1 MNSEN
6 LSKLESSIQNLKDK
20 TARIYFFVQDTK
32 GNARASIANIYRMA
46 LTLKNNGFNPIILHE
61 KNDYVGVS
69 TWLGEEFMELEH
81 KSLENQNLEVSPE
94 DFLIVPELFG
104 YVMVQV
110 AKLPCAKIVYS
121 QAYDHIFE
129 TLQPGE
135 SWAQMGF
142 LKCITTSEK
151 QKEYLES
158 VMKNINFD
166 VLTPQIS
173 ETFTKQEL
181 PAKPIIAIHSRDQR
195 DSINLIKAFYVRY
208 PQYRWITFR
217 DMRGMSESEFANALK
232 DCFLSVWVDPTSGFG
247 TFPLES
253 MKCGVPVIGQIP
265 NIVPEWMNEEN
276 GLWIQNKIQILDF
289 IVDFLHNWLE
299 DGIQE
304 SLYEGMEKT
313 VKLYSNTE
321 DYNKKVINLFENYM
335 NVRLESFESQL
346 NKLKTEVN

>member
-6 LSKLESSIQNLKDK
+6 LSKLESSIQNLKEK

-46 LTLKNNGFNPIILHE
+46 LTLKNNGYNPIILHE

-69 TWLGEEFMELEH
+69 TWLGEEFMDLTH

-151 QKEYLES
+151 QKEYLDS
-158 VMKNINFD
+158 VMKNISFD

-208 PQYRWITFR
+208 PQYRWVTFR
-217 DMRGMSESEFANALK
+217 DMRGMSENEFANALK

-276 GLWIQNKIQILDF
+276 GLWIQNKVQILDF

-299 DGIQE
+299 DGVQE

-313 VKLYSNTE
+313 VKQYSKNE
-321 DYNKKVINLFENYM
+321 DYNKKVTNLFENYM